1 MDLFTKKFKKVLA
14 EDISFASALHNT
26 GPNDSY
32 APGTAVTTPG
42 TAVLP
47 SIVNKKRKKKKK
59 IAKETTIPKVF
70 SRNFPE
76 TLVGLSGNTG
86 KMGYNRM

>member
-32 APGTAVTTPG
+32 APGTAV
-42 TAVLP
+42 LP
-47 SIVNKKRKKKKK
+47 PIAKKTRKKKKK

-76 TLVGLSGNTG
+76 TLVGLSGNTR
-86 KMGYNRM
+86 KLGYNKM